1 MRKSNWSE
9 GEVFIKAVKDLF
21 SWQMRKLQLKARF
34 KAAIVQCLEKKN
46 VSNTCQETNIYK
58 EIDLS

>member
-9 GEVFIKAVKDLF
+9 GEVFIKTVKDLF

-34 KAAIVQCLEKKN
+34 KAAIVQCLEKKR
-46 VSNTCQETNIYK
+46 CKQY
-58 EIDLS
+58 LSRNKYLQGN